1 MSLNSDSCRLRT
13 QTALS
18 GSVGI
23 LRRLMMTGFVV
34 VLTVSSCSLNEVRA
48 EDQPHPDPSVA
59 EVRFGR
65 DILPILSDSCFS
77 CHGPDEAHRK
87 GDLRLDTPEGAASV
101 LGDGNAAESELL
113 RRITSTDPE
122 LVMPPA
128 DSGRKPLTEQQQL
141 LLRRWIES
149 GASWGK
155 HWAFESPVKVEVP
168 RSQEAG
174 WDHPVDAFIHEKLE
188 EIGLTASPSAAAHT
202 VARRMAFDITGLPPS
217 SEMLSE
223 FLADAKQNPDE
234 AAGRL
239 ADRLLQSPHY
249 GERMA
254 MWWLDA
260 ARYADTDGF
269 QGDATRTNWPW
280 RDWVV
285 DAFNSGMPY
294 DQFTIEQF
302 AGDLLPDAT
311 VAQKIATCFHRNHM
325 TNGEGGRDPEES
337 RIDYVIDRVSST
349 GTVWLG
355 LTLGCC
361 QCHSHKFDPVSQ
373 HEFYSLSAF
382 FNSIDESGKAGREA
396 KPYQS
401 WSSPHV
407 AAAAEDAETLLEIRN
422 RRLDQARKD
431 AEPVFQ
437 NWLKANID
445 RIQQDADSLRP
456 WNPLPVSELET
467 TEGTVLTLRDDGTI
481 AASGPDPRQDD
492 YRIVGR
498 PTLERITG
506 IRLDVLPH
514 PSHTAESYSRGR
526 GGHFVLTDIKVQ
538 VRRIG
543 SSQVQDIAVRS
554 AIADL
559 SDDTK
564 KYDGYGN
571 IQHVLDDDPRN
582 GWSTRDG
589 DPKVP
594 RTAVFAFTRPLTLAS
609 DELLVFEMRHRST
622 VGDANIG
629 LFRVSVTD
637 QNGPVLQS
645 L

>member
-1 MSLNSDSCRLRT
+1 MRT

-202 VARRMAFDITGLPPS
+202 VARRMAFDIAGLPPS

-234 AAGRL
+234 AA
-239 ADRLLQSPHY
+239 
-249 GERMA
+249 
-254 MWWLDA
+254 
-260 ARYADTDGF
+260 
-269 QGDATRTNWPW
+269 
-280 RDWVV
+280 
-285 DAFNSGMPY
+285 
-294 DQFTIEQF
+294 
-302 AGDLLPDAT
+302 
-311 VAQKIATCFHRNHM
+311 
-325 TNGEGGRDPEES
+325 
-337 RIDYVIDRVSST
+337 
-349 GTVWLG
+349 
-355 LTLGCC
+355 
-361 QCHSHKFDPVSQ
+361 
-373 HEFYSLSAF
+373 
-382 FNSIDESGKAGREA
+382 
-396 KPYQS
+396 
-401 WSSPHV
+401 
-407 AAAAEDAETLLEIRN
+407 
-422 RRLDQARKD
+422 
-431 AEPVFQ
+431 
-437 NWLKANID
+437 
-445 RIQQDADSLRP
+445 
-456 WNPLPVSELET
+456 
-467 TEGTVLTLRDDGTI
+467 
-481 AASGPDPRQDD
+481 
-492 YRIVGR
+492 
-498 PTLERITG
+498 
-506 IRLDVLPH
+506 
-514 PSHTAESYSRGR
+514 
-526 GGHFVLTDIKVQ
+526 
-538 VRRIG
+538 
-543 SSQVQDIAVRS
+543 
-554 AIADL
+554 
-559 SDDTK
+559 
-564 KYDGYGN
+564 
-571 IQHVLDDDPRN
+571 
-582 GWSTRDG
+582 
-589 DPKVP
+589 
-594 RTAVFAFTRPLTLAS
+594 
-609 DELLVFEMRHRST
+609 
-622 VGDANIG
+622 
-629 LFRVSVTD
+629 
-637 QNGPVLQS
+637 
-645 L
+645 